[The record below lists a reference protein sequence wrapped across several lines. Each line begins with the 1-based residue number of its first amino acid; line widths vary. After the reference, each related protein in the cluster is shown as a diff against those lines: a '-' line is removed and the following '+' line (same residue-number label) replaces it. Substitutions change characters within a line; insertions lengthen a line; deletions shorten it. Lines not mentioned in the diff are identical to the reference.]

1 MGNTIED
8 AMTELFNDV
17 TFETL
22 IVWADLLKIEH
33 DEENWLDD
41 EWTEK
46 EDALRQR
53 LTEFATTVLEEGS
66 TT

>member
-22 IVWADLLKIEH
+22 IAWADLLKIEH